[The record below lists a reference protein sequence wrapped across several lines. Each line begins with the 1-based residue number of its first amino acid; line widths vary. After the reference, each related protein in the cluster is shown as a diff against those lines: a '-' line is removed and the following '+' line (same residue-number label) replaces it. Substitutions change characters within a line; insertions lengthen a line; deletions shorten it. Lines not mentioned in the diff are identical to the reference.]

1 MLVYFHLD
9 VICLRVNKCSTAV
22 FLCAEYVMR
31 EIHKNSWV
39 SPTAIQSQGWPIAMS
54 GRDCVGIAQ
63 TGSGKT
69 LSVSIPYFLFLIARE
84 LLLSTHL
91 GYCSRNKCKEMS

>member
-1 MLVYFHLD
+1 ML
-9 VICLRVNKCSTAV
+9 
-22 FLCAEYVMR
+22 LCAEYVMR

-39 SPTAIQSQGWPIAMS
+39 APTAIQSQGWPIAMS

-69 LSVSIPYFLFLIARE
+69 LSVSM
-84 LLLSTHL
+84 LLLFCFIPREVFEPFHTSDLCTRTKMT
-91 GYCSRNKCKEMS
+91 S